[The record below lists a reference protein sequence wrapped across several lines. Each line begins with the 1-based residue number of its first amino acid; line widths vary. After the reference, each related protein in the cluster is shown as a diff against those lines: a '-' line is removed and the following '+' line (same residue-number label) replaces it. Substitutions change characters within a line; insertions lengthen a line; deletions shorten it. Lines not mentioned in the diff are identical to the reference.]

1 MDIEKVKEN
10 VRKMAAQNAPMED
23 IDGYIKAAGYTVDEI
38 RLFKPLPQLAPREK
52 ARVYSPLEKAM
63 YTGRAAAEGL
73 TLGLGDVLAGATNI
87 GANLSA
93 KALRSMGIGGE
104 GVTMLDKATGRIIK
118 PQAGESGV
126 KKQSIAELFK
136 EGRRDFVNEQKNF
149 AKEHPILNGL
159 GEAAGGILPG
169 AMGAAKFAGV
179 KAINKFGKLG
189 HSIASGVI
197 GGGTYGFGA
206 GLTENPDKFTP
217 GQAVKGLIVG
227 AGLGGGAGA
236 GVYGMAKAGS
246 KAGNFF
252 FNRGGRAYNYLNNAS
267 GGILD
272 ESVKKAIP
280 FVDMSNKKGLRII
293 SGANLVDDEASEILN
308 NYGNKRMQQHKVNSE
323 NMIDKVFGQKGYE
336 ATLKDVQTSGK
347 AMYDQFYD
355 RAMQKGVIKID
366 WDPDLLRFL
375 KEVRNNKDIASAINK
390 YPDNHMRVLDQIKQ
404 AIDARIEKLK
414 AHEGGLGVANLEA
427 LKSRLLKQMDGQNQ
441 YYRIARQIF
450 ERGKTFER
458 GAQKGRKIF
467 ENPYSDIAENYK
479 NMGRNGERP
488 DFEAMRRQ
496 AAKLK
501 GKGTAERRLADIDTQ
516 ELVYNSMTEAE
527 REGYKA
533 GAAEKMRSLAES
545 SNAEYENIAQ
555 KLFSLNRIRKLK
567 AAGIDVSAIE
577 QAAQDEI
584 RAAQNMR
591 NLFRGSQTAER
602 REDIGNMLTGPL
614 SYLKQY
620 ASAKI
625 NQLAGIKPT
634 DIARIATDPGYAAV
648 MRLKAQAAKGEVPF
662 LNISGGVGT
671 PFGGV
676 VGPLTKR
683 EKDIYRKHIRKNL
696 LNEARGKT
704 FYTKN
709 GEGIKFNKAGIG
721 KGLSSALTTDKL
733 LMLDHAPQI
742 SSEAIPL
749 PFTYT
754 KDPYIK
760 TMAAPVSIDGRKDIA
775 LITLEGQ
782 KNKPTFF
789 HNINPIDYWVKRYS
803 ELKKGIPSKSRWYQG
818 KETKTPR
825 FAHPAKESGA
835 IPKGI
840 NSITN
845 NGQKIKPKFNFRDF
859 AILLQRPLNLGYNG
873 EIIFNNLKKREDN

>member
-1 MDIEKVKEN
+1 M
-10 VRKMAAQNAPMED
+10 
-23 IDGYIKAAGYTVDEI
+23 
-38 RLFKPLPQLAPREK
+38 
-52 ARVYSPLEKAM
+52 
-63 YTGRAAAEGL
+63 
-73 TLGLGDVLAGATNI
+73 
-87 GANLSA
+87 
-93 KALRSMGIGGE
+93 
-104 GVTMLDKATGRIIK
+104 
-118 PQAGESGV
+118 
-126 KKQSIAELFK
+126 
-136 EGRRDFVNEQKNF
+136 
-149 AKEHPILNGL
+149 
-159 GEAAGGILPG
+159 
-169 AMGAAKFAGV
+169 
-179 KAINKFGKLG
+179 G
-189 HSIASGVI
+189 HSIASGAI
-197 GGGTYGFGA
+197 GGGVYGFGA

-217 GQAVKGLIVG
+217 GQAVKGLIAG
-227 AGLGGGAGA
+227 AGLGAGAGA
-236 GVYGMAKAGS
+236 GVYAMAKAGN

-280 FVDMSNKKGLRII
+280 FVDISNKKGLRII

-308 NYGNKRMQQHKVNSE
+308 NYGNKRMQQHKINTEKMV
-323 NMIDKVFGQKGYE
+323 DKVFGQKGYE
-336 ATLKDVQTSGK
+336 ATLKDVQAAGK
-347 AMYDQFYD
+347 AMYDQLYD
-355 RAMQKGVIKID
+355 RAMQKGVIKIN
-366 WDPDLLRFL
+366 WDQDLLRFL
-375 KEVRNNKDIASAINK
+375 KEVRNNKDIASAIKK

-404 AIDARIEKLK
+404 AIDARIERLK

-479 NMGRNGERP
+479 NMGRSGERP
-488 DFEAMRRQ
+488 DFDAMRRQ

-501 GKGTAERRLADIDTQ
+501 GKGAAEKRLADINTQ

-533 GAAEKMRSLAES
+533 GVAEKMRSLAES

-602 REDIGNMLTGPL
+602 SEDIGNMLTGPL
-614 SYLKQY
+614 SYLKKY

-634 DIARIATDPGYAAV
+634 DIARIATDPGYAAI
-648 MRLKAQAAKGEVPF
+648 MRLKAQAAKGQVPF

-676 VGPLTKR
+676 VGPLTKK
-683 EKDIYRKHIRKNL
+683 EKDIYRKQIRKNL

-704 FYTKN
+704 FFTKS

-721 KGLSSALTTDKL
+721 KGLSAASQTDKL
-733 LMLDHAPQI
+733 IMMGNAPQI
-742 SSEAIPL
+742 ASEARPL
-749 PFTYT
+749 PIAYE

-760 TMAAPVSIDGRKDIA
+760 TMASPVSINGRKDIA
-775 LITLEGQ
+775 FITLEEQ
-782 KNKPTFF
+782 SNKPTFF
-789 HNINPIDYWVKRYS
+789 HNINPIDYWVKRYN
-803 ELKKGIPSKSRWYQG
+803 ELKRGIPSKSRWYQG
-818 KETKTPR
+818 KETK
-825 FAHPAKESGA
+825 K
-835 IPKGI
+835 IPGFRTSRVQI
-840 NSITN
+840 GGHVQGNNNIAN
-845 NGQKIKPKFNFRDF
+845 NGRKIKPKFNFMDF

>member
-38 RLFKPLPQLAPREK
+38 RLFKPLPKLAPREET
-52 ARVYSPLEKAM
+52 RVYSPLEKAM

-104 GVTMLDKATGRIIK
+104 GVTMRDKATGRIIK

-136 EGRRDFVNEQKNF
+136 EGRRDFVNEQKDF
-149 AKEHPILNGL
+149 AKVHPILNGF
-159 GEAAGGILPG
+159 GEAAGGMLPG

-179 KAINKFGKLG
+179 KAINKLGKLG

-217 GQAVKGLIVG
+217 GQAVKGLIIG

-236 GVYGMAKAGS
+236 GVYAMAKAGS

-272 ESVKKAIP
+272 ESVKKEIP

-308 NYGNKRMQQHKVNSE
+308 NYGNKRMQQHKVNTE

-347 AMYDQFYD
+347 AMYDQLYD

-404 AIDARIEKLK
+404 AIDARIERLK

-479 NMGRNGERP
+479 NMGRSGERP

-501 GKGTAERRLADIDTQ
+501 GKGAAERRLADIDSQ

-577 QAAQDEI
+577 QAAQEEI

-602 REDIGNMLTGPL
+602 SEDIGNMLTGPL
-614 SYLKQY
+614 SYLKKY
-620 ASAKI
+620 AAGKI
-625 NQLAGIKPT
+625 NQLTGIKPT
-634 DIARIATDPGYAAV
+634 DIARIATDPGYAAL

-676 VGPLTKR
+676 VGPLTRR
-683 EKDIYRKHIRKNL
+683 EKDIYRGYIKNNL
-696 LNEARGKT
+696 TNDVRGKT
-704 FYTKN
+704 LYNPTINKNIPFNKRSINKSINSSADLTKLNMLENIPQVVEKGRYFTVQKNDDIGNIYNYLATPVDINGKRNIAISTLKN
-709 GEGIKFNKAGIG
+709 GNFYNVNPLHYYNKKA
-721 KGLSSALTTDKL
+721 
-733 LMLDHAPQI
+733 
-742 SSEAIPL
+742 
-749 PFTYT
+749 FT
-754 KDPYIK
+754 
-760 TMAAPVSIDGRKDIA
+760 
-775 LITLEGQ
+775 L
-782 KNKPTFF
+782 
-789 HNINPIDYWVKRYS
+789 
-803 ELKKGIPSKSRWYQG
+803 
-818 KETKTPR
+818 TPR
-825 FAHPAKESGA
+825 HKLGNVKA
-835 IPKGI
+835 
-840 NSITN
+840 NNNITN